1 LPKLQKK
8 LKAEFLQITLTLV
21 VNLVRTFPSAKFISF
36 DAILGVIITS
46 HTPKYNEPAKI
57 PANLLIVAQQY

>member
-1 LPKLQKK
+1 M
-8 LKAEFLQITLTLV
+8 TLI
-21 VNLVRTFPSAKFISF
+21 VNLVRTFSSAKFICF

-57 PANLLIVAQQY
+57 QASLFIAA